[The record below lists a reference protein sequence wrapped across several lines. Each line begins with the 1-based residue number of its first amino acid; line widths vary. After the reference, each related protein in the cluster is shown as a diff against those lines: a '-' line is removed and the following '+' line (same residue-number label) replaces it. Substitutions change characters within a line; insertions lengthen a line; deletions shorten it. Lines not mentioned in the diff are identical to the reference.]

1 MSRIEKT
8 IFISYRRTNL
18 PWALCIYQNLTMHGY
33 DAFFDYQ
40 SIDSGNFE
48 KVILENIK
56 TRAHFLVILTPSA
69 LERLKEPND
78 WLRREIEMAID
89 EKRNIIPLMLE
100 SFDFGSPLATQALT
114 GKLAALNTYNG
125 LKVYSEYF
133 FEAMDKLRDR
143 YLNVALDRVYLPELN
158 AEAKAVTEAQTSA
171 ASEAPKVEKE
181 ELTAQEWFERG
192 YVYAEAKNVNEAIRC
207 YSKAIELDPSD
218 ASAYSNLGNLLS
230 DENLKRYEEA
240 EVAYGK
246 AIELNPS
253 YASAYSNLGILL
265 RNLKRYDEAE
275 VSYRKAIELNPS
287 DATAYSNL
295 GLLLHENLKRY
306 GEAEV
311 SYRKAIEL
319 DPSDATAYS
328 NLGNLLSDENLKRY
342 DKAEASYRKAIEL
355 NPSDA
360 TAYSNLGALLGDL
373 KRNEEAEASFRKA
386 IELNPSD
393 ASAYYNLGRLLG
405 DLERNKEAEAAYG
418 NAIVLNPLG
427 SIAANAYSNL
437 GALLL
442 NLKRYEESEASCR
455 KAIELN
461 PSEASAYGNLGNLL
475 RDNFSNR
482 NDEAEAAYH
491 KVIEINPTDY
501 LTFFNLGV
509 LYKNLKRYE
518 EAEAAY
524 GKAIEL
530 NEASPSGENPSYA
543 TAYNNLVMLLRV
555 TDQTEKAL
563 PLLEK
568 MIELNPVDFNSYLG
582 IASIK
587 KILGESIDPAFI
599 EKARQYIP
607 EDDFYNRACLESV
620 CDNFD
625 LAFEYL
631 QRAAQKEKFNPTWA
645 WEDPDFQWLRDDPRF
660 VEIVGAK
667 PEK

>member
-1 MSRIEKT
+1 MPRVEKT

-33 DAFFDYQ
+33 DVFFDYL

-56 TRAHFLVILTPSA
+56 TRAHFLVVLTPSA

-78 WLRREIEMAID
+78 WLRREIETAMD

-125 LKVYSEYF
+125 LRVYSEYF

-158 AEAKAVTEAQTSA
+158 AEAKGITEAQTSA

-192 YVYAEAKNVNEAIRC
+192 YVFQQDKKFDEALRC
-207 YSKAIELDPSD
+207 YTEVIRLQPELSEPHN
-218 ASAYSNLGNLLS
+218 NLGNLLS
-230 DENLKRYEEA
+230 DLKRNEE
-240 EVAYGK
+240 
-246 AIELNPS
+246 
-253 YASAYSNLGILL
+253 
-265 RNLKRYDEAE
+265 
-275 VSYRKAIELNPS
+275 
-287 DATAYSNL
+287 
-295 GLLLHENLKRY
+295 
-306 GEAEV
+306 
-311 SYRKAIEL
+311 
-319 DPSDATAYS
+319 
-328 NLGNLLSDENLKRY
+328 
-342 DKAEASYRKAIEL
+342 AEASYRKAIEL

-360 TAYSNLGALLGDL
+360 TAY
-373 KRNEEAEASFRKA
+373 
-386 IELNPSD
+386 
-393 ASAYYNLGRLLG
+393 
-405 DLERNKEAEAAYG
+405 
-418 NAIVLNPLG
+418 
-427 SIAANAYSNL
+427 
-437 GALLL
+437 
-442 NLKRYEESEASCR
+442 
-455 KAIELN
+455 
-461 PSEASAYGNLGNLL
+461 
-475 RDNFSNR
+475 
-482 NDEAEAAYH
+482 
-491 KVIEINPTDY
+491 
-501 LTFFNLGV
+501 
-509 LYKNLKRYE
+509 
-518 EAEAAY
+518 
-524 GKAIEL
+524 
-530 NEASPSGENPSYA
+530 
-543 TAYNNLVMLLRV
+543 NNLVILLRV

-568 MIELNPVDFNSYLG
+568 MIEIDPENFNSYLG

-587 KILGESIDPAFI
+587 RTLGEPIEPALI

-620 CDNFD
+620 CDNLD

-631 QRAAQKEKFNPTWA
+631 RRAAQKEKFNPTWA
-645 WEDPDFQWLRDDPRF
+645 WEDPDLQWLRDGPRF